1 MTRIFMDPARGK
13 TLDVGNFGITQAQ
26 LPAHDAGPFDPRN
39 LFASP
44 KNSFE
49 MEIGT
54 GKGTF
59 LVQQAVRQP
68 DTNFL
73 GIEWTA
79 EFWRYAADRVRRREL
94 DNIRVLHTD
103 ATELCRF
110 WLPDEIATVIHL
122 YFSDPWPKS
131 RHNKR
136 RVIQDETLLHFHR
149 ILKMGGELR
158 LVTVHVE
165 LWKWYQDHA
174 TRNANLFDIKPFV
187 SPESAKE
194 GEMVGTN
201 FERKFAR
208 EGRPF
213 MAMTLVKRQV
223 PMAVR
228 VAQRSMHHSVGN
240 SVGNSSSQPPNPRSF
255 SRHPDPFPL

>member
-1 MTRIFMDPARGK
+1 MDPARGK
-13 TLDVGNFGITQAQ
+13 ILDVGTFGLNQSH
-26 LPAHDAGPFDPRN
+26 LPAHDAGPFDPRD

-44 KNSFE
+44 KNLFE
-49 MEIGT
+49 IEIGT

-94 DNIRVLHTD
+94 SNIRVLHTD
-103 ATELCRF
+103 ATELCRY

-122 YFSDPWPKS
+122 YFSDPWPKT

-136 RVIQDETLLHFHR
+136 RVVQDETLRHFHR
-149 ILKMGGELR
+149 VLKPEGELR
-158 LVTVHVE
+158 LVTDHVE
-165 LWKWYQDHA
+165 LWKWYQEHA
-174 TRNANLFDIKPFV
+174 ERNANLFHIKPFL
-187 SPESAKE
+187 SPESARE

-213 MAMTLVKRQV
+213 MAMTLVKRQA
-223 PMAVR
+223 PMAAR
-228 VAQRSMHHSVGN
+228 LSGQSAGKSVGN
-240 SVGNSSSQPPNPRSF
+240 SAGNSSSIQPNPRSF
-255 SRHPDPFPL
+255 SRLPDQSPL